1 MRMFL
6 TPQFLK
12 FLVVGG
18 LNTLFGYSVFALFIY
33 LGLHYALASLLSTV
47 LGVLFN
53 FKTTGT
59 LVFKN
64 RDNSLIFRFFGVYG
78 VVYACNVL
86 LLKLLGGSGFNMYWA
101 GALAIAPLALLSF
114 VLNKLFVF
122 EVRK

>member
-1 MRMFL
+1 MKMFL

-18 LNTLFGYSVFALFIY
+18 INTIFGYSVFALLIY
-33 LGLHYALASLLSTV
+33 VGLHYALASLLSTV

-59 LVFKN
+59 LVFRNK
-64 RDNSLIFRFFGVYG
+64 DNSLIFRFFGVYG
-78 VVYACNVL
+78 VVYVCNVL
-86 LLKLLGGSGFNMYWA
+86 LLKFLGGSGLNMYWA
-101 GALAIAPLALLSF
+101 GALVIAPLALLSF

-122 EVRK
+122 EVKK